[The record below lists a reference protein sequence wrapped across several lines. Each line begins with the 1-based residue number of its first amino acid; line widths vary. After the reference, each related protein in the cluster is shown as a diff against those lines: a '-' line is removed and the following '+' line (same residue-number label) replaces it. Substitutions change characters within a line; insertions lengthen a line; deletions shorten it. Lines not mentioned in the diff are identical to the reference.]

1 VNQNEGAAE
10 SARNGELLAMLD
22 SDDETVRADAA
33 VALARRGH
41 PYGMQACLRTIAD
54 APEPTHAYSTPAG
67 WQLVTIGLRALPGL
81 FECLLAENPRVRL
94 CAEHAVMQ
102 ITKRRFGFDGLRW
115 PEGEYERW
123 AHWWQDAAY
132 VHDASAPMRE
142 LAVGRLR
149 AASAKWL
156 GAA

>member
-22 SDDETVRADAA
+22 SDDEALRAEAA

-41 PYGMQACLRTIAD
+41 PYGLQACLRTIAD
-54 APEPTHAYSTPAG
+54 APEPGHAYSTPAG
-67 WQLVTIGLRALPGL
+67 WQLVTIGLPALSGL
-81 FECLLAENPRVRL
+81 FECLLSDNPQVRL
-94 CAEHAVMQ
+94 CANHAVMQ
-102 ITKRRFGFDGLRW
+102 ITKRQFSFDGMRW

-123 AHWWQDAAY
+123 AYWWHDIAYALDAPA
-132 VHDASAPMRE
+132 ALRE

-149 AASAKWL
+149 AACGKWL
-156 GAA
+156 AA